1 MADTRQRVDR
11 AIAAMTEAQKFELL
25 DAEIGKVL
33 PGHAPD
39 PENDA
44 RYLRAI
50 VTDRLRAQDRKRA
63 DGLAELERRLAKL
76 ERFIDKGLVPGM
88 AEAIVDGIRQQ
99 LDAAG

>member
-11 AIAAMTEAQKFELL
+11 AIAVMTEAQKLELL

-50 VTDRLRAQDRKRA
+50 VADRLREQDQKKA
-63 DGLAELERRLAKL
+63 DGLAELERRLAKI
-76 ERFIDKGLVPGM
+76 ERFIDKGLVSGM
-88 AEAIVDGIRQQ
+88 AEAIVDTVQRMID
-99 LDAAG
+99 DAG